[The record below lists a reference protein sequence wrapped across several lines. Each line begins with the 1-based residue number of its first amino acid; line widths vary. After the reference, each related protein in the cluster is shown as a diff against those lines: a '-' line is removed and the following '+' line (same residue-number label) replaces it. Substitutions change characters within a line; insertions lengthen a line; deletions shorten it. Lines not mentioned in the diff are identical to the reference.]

1 MRLFLRI
8 TAVYLA
14 LGMFFVLLFRDYPLP
29 IIADLARSMPQSFGL
44 FIEYGWWLLVPFAAL
59 FVVVPGEALLARVP
73 GAIIGTFVCGVF
85 FLTFTMVKSSMTFAV
100 PFYAGPALAQADR
113 WLHLGT
119 DPWRILH
126 LAAPWV
132 NADAAARIYAG
143 LWFVPAM
150 YFPAL
155 LRLFDEDEVRIRR
168 FVVLFAFAWIV
179 LGNVVAIAVMSE
191 GPVFYDRVNGGSD
204 FAAMT
209 AELARSGVLRSAAG
223 QTQDFLWDM
232 HMTGNL
238 TAGAGISA
246 FPSVHVA
253 MVTVI
258 AAYVSERVPAL
269 FIPSIIAVAVYQV
282 LSVYL
287 GWHYAVDG
295 YASIIAVVV
304 LHRWLRRRAFDLDPR
319 PLHRREDAVVV
330 TPGHN

>member
-14 LGMFFVLLFRDYPLP
+14 LGMVFVLLFRDRPLP
-29 IIADLARSMPQSFGL
+29 IIEDLARSMPQSFGL
-44 FIEYGWWLLVPFAAL
+44 FIEYGWWLMVPFAAL
-59 FVVVPGEALLARVP
+59 FALVPGEALMARVP
-73 GAIIGTFVCGVF
+73 GAIIGTFICGVF

-100 PFYAGPALAQADR
+100 PFYADPALAGMDR
-113 WLHLGT
+113 WLHFGT
-119 DPWRILH
+119 DPWRIVH
-126 LAAPWV
+126 FAAPWV

-155 LRLFDEDEVRIRR
+155 LRLFDEDEARIRR

-179 LGNVVAIAVMSE
+179 LGNVVAIMVMSE
-191 GPVFYDRVNGGSD
+191 GPVFYDRVNGGSQ

-209 AELARSGVLRSAAG
+209 AELARSGVLSSVAG
-223 QTQDFLWDM
+223 QTQEFLWDM
-232 HMTGNL
+232 HVTENP

-258 AAYVSERVPAL
+258 AAYVSERVPVL
-269 FIPSIIAVAVYQV
+269 FIPSMLAVALYQV

-295 YASIIAVVV
+295 YASIIAVVA
-304 LHRWLRRRAFDLDPR
+304 LHRWLRRRGFDLDPR
-319 PLHRREDAVVV
+319 PLHRRPESGIV
-330 TPGHN
+330 TPRHN